1 MSRSKLFLLKLGGSL
16 ITDKSRPYT
25 PRISIIDRL
34 SREIKEAGLKEDKL
48 VVGHGG
54 GSFPHT
60 SASKYKTH
68 MGFIDENS
76 KKGMAIV
83 HLDALKLNMIIVE
96 SLLKTGLDVYPIHP
110 SSISVAEDSTIKE
123 IFLKTMEALLEK
135 DIIPV
140 VYGDVGIDV
149 KKGCCIL
156 STEEIFRSIALH
168 FNEKYKPFI
177 IMCEEVDGVY
187 TDDPFKNPDA
197 TLIREINRKNY
208 ERVKIYLG
216 GSKDVDVTGGMRH
229 KVEKLFEL
237 SRLGIESIIINC
249 KKKNNLKKALKGQKI
264 IGTYI
269 RY

>member
-1 MSRSKLFLLKLGGSL
+1 MSSNKLFLLKLGGSL
-16 ITDKSRPYT
+16 ITDKSKPYT
-25 PRISIIDRL
+25 ARIDIIDRL
-34 SREIKEAGLKEDKL
+34 SSEIMEADLKEDKL
-48 VVGHGG
+48 IIGHGG

-76 KKGMAIV
+76 RKGMAIV

-96 SLLKTGLDVYPIHP
+96 RLIKTGLNVYPIHP
-110 SSISVAEDSTIKE
+110 SSISVAVDSRIKE
-123 IFLKTMEALLEK
+123 MFFKTMEVLLEK
-135 DIIPV
+135 DVIPI

-168 FNEKYKPFI
+168 FKEKYKPFI

-187 TDDPFKNPDA
+187 TDDPFKDPDA
-197 TLIREINRKNY
+197 TLIREINRENY
-208 ERVKIYLG
+208 EMVKKYLG

-237 SRLGIESIIINC
+237 SKLGIESIIINC
-249 KKKNNLKKALKGQKI
+249 KKKDNLKKALKGQKI
-264 IGTYI
+264 IGTFI